1 METLLLEN
9 ISPHINATLFGYG
22 SVEELFEAEL
32 RVKHDDIDT
41 PLSVIRDVN
50 RRSKRQDD
58 AVMYVNINP
67 GSGDNSCPSIADSS
81 AVSLGMFW
89 LLSFFP
95 YFI

>member
-41 PLSVIRDVN
+41 TF
-50 RRSKRQDD
+50 
-58 AVMYVNINP
+58 
-67 GSGDNSCPSIADSS
+67 SS
-81 AVSLGMFW
+81 LK
-89 LLSFFP
+89 
-95 YFI
+95 I

>member
-32 RVKHDDIDT
+32 RVKHEDIDT
-41 PLSVIRDVN
+41 PLSVIRDLN

-81 AVSLGMFW
+81 AVSLGI
-89 LLSFFP
+89 S
-95 YFI
+95 